1 MSARVK
7 PINSREKGAAAER
20 EFSRLIFEHLGVSLV
35 RNLDQSRAGGHD
47 LTAPGT
53 DPVSLALDAYA
64 IEVKRYR
71 AFTPAMLAGFWRQAE
86 AQAERA
92 AKVPA
97 LAFRADRQEWR
108 VLVPLSLL
116 SGAFHTRWA
125 GHEWTAEISVPAFCC
140 LVREEV
146 KP

>member
-1 MSARVK
+1 MPTGGRGASAGPDCRTC
-7 PINSREKGAAAER
+7 PRAAPGRPQHECQSQTHQQPREGR
-20 EFSRLIFEHLGVSLV
+20 
-35 RNLDQSRAGGHD
+35 GGHD

-71 AFTPAMLAGFWRQAE
+71 AFTPAMLAGFWQQAE
-86 AQAERA
+86 AQAQRA

-146 KP
+146 KS